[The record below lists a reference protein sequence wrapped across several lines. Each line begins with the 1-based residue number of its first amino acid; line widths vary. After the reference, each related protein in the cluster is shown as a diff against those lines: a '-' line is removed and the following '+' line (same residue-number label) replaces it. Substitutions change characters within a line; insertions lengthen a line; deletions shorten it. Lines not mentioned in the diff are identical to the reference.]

1 MNLLTSNM
9 KWLSLVALLFSVFT
23 VNALTLNPLIEAPDG
38 HTILNQEP
46 LLFNEQIIF
55 VTAKDED
62 YTLWSYDLNQNE
74 YTTLQEFDDYFSP
87 RFYVLGDYFYFKD
100 GFDPNIVWRS
110 DGTAD
115 GTITAGSSIFYT
127 TPLAQR
133 GDLIFARGG
142 YQGGHLIVMGEQGT
156 AEYINQLNPSTSDR
170 FLAGLACGFS
180 IHDVIYSNRPTYG
193 QRTLIRQKPGSDS
206 VDYTDELP
214 KGFRLD
220 DNRVWQYEDTC
231 FYHIDDYPS
240 VGDILAIPEQGDYYF
255 LGDKLGYSEVN
266 YLTRFKDHYYLMA
279 KDENRDNYIVKLS
292 SDLSTVVEQVEF
304 DFYEIVRLTV
314 SDDYLIAYT
323 HSGGSASPPAWKT
336 SYYDKDLNQIS
347 GLGGPFTDVP
357 EIYPR
362 DGGETVVINHYTNGL
377 NLKTLTT
384 DITNQ
389 SPALDLNQ
397 NELINVITD
406 EDKTKTYALIRDI
419 RSGQSSIKTL
429 DAIPDIG
436 SLSVG
441 NWFDPDYKSQGMSIV
456 EGRRDDGSRYLFV
469 TLYLFQDGKP
479 LWLAGT
485 SNINY
490 PQPTIDIELGAFSG
504 LGLWQADTPANV
516 EKFADLTLSMSS
528 CHQMMVN
535 FVTVDGQ
542 TVSLELQRMVNNGIK
557 QYCKD

>member
-1 MNLLTSNM
+1 
-9 KWLSLVALLFSVFT
+9 
-23 VNALTLNPLIEAPDG
+23 
-38 HTILNQEP
+38 
-46 LLFNEQIIF
+46 
-55 VTAKDED
+55 
-62 YTLWSYDLNQNE
+62 
-74 YTTLQEFDDYFSP
+74 
-87 RFYVLGDYFYFKD
+87 
-100 GFDPNIVWRS
+100 
-110 DGTAD
+110 
-115 GTITAGSSIFYT
+115 
-127 TPLAQR
+127 
-133 GDLIFARGG
+133 
-142 YQGGHLIVMGEQGT
+142 
-156 AEYINQLNPSTSDR
+156 
-170 FLAGLACGFS
+170 
-180 IHDVIYSNRPTYG
+180 
-193 QRTLIRQKPGSDS
+193 IRQKPGSDS

-240 VGDILAIPEQGDYYF
+240 AGDILAIPEQGDYYF

-266 YLTRFKDHYYLMA
+266 YLTRIKDHYYLMA

-336 SYYDKDLNQIS
+336 GYYDKDLNQIS

-362 DGGETVVINHYTNGL
+362 DGGETVVIKHYTNGL

-429 DAIPDIG
+429 AAVVDMG

-441 NWFDPDYKSQGMSIV
+441 NWYDPDFKNQGLSIV
-456 EGRRDDGSRYLFV
+456 EGQRNDGSHYLFV
-469 TLYLFQDGKP
+469 TIYIFRDGQP

-485 SNINY
+485 ENINA
-490 PQPTIDIELGAFSG
+490 PQKELTIMVGEYDGIG
-504 LGLWQADTPANV
+504 LFEPDTIPNETLFGEVLLQMTSCNQMAMTV
-516 EKFADLTLSMSS
+516 TTADL
-528 CHQMMVN
+528 QVFN
-535 FVTVDGQ
+535 ID
-542 TVSLELQRMVNNGIK
+542 LQRMENSL
-557 QYCKD
+557 